1 MKLYAYS
8 SRFWKSYK
16 SVRCVL
22 GKKIQRSVF
31 PAFSACKALREKP
44 YFPSPGIWKAQKDQ
58 TSSFHQLFGW
68 KKDPI
73 SHCRKDQNK
82 NFSVI
87 NKYHISIK
95 FLAQKYHT
103 RTFKLSVNMMFHPK
117 EDIISSFFFVFCFFY
132 VELKHPPPPFSGYP
146 SFLNT
151 RQDHLFT
158 NLLRWKRFFWLPEI
172 HNINFSFI
180 LKLINSS
187 FLLNMNFPFVQS
199 S

>member
-117 EDIISSFFFVFCFFY
+117 EDIISSFFFCFLFFLCR
-132 VELKHPPPPFSGYP
+132 VEAP
-146 SFLNT
+146 S
-151 RQDHLFT
+151 
-158 NLLRWKRFFWLPEI
+158 
-172 HNINFSFI
+172 
-180 LKLINSS
+180 SS
-187 FLLNMNFPFVQS
+187 FLRLPKFLKYYAKTISLLTYCVEKDFFGFQKFITSTFPS